1 MPDLTPAPVSSRIII
16 RGPLLPSLS
25 SGLSLPDASLS
36 ASAQSF
42 PELDSP
48 PPRPVEP
55 SPSLI
60 ASLPASA
67 KPFSTLDSAA
77 SYPVE
82 IISTTLAPPP
92 SFLGASAPPQ
102 LSLPSMSSRTKLV
115 TSFSSLSSRGSL
127 VVSQPL
133 TTDSA
138 PTNLGNVFYGCTRLA
153 IQIYCYPFLYVR
165 SLRLLGLSACI
176 FPAQISL
183 FPYLLVF
190 PVSFSVS
197 FPIFYCLFPYI
208 FFSA

>member
-25 SGLSLPDASLS
+25 SGLSLLDAPLS

-60 ASLPASA
+60 ASLPAPA
-67 KPFSTLDSAA
+67 KPFPTLDSAA
-77 SYPVE
+77 GYPVE

-102 LSLPSMSSRTKLV
+102 LSPPSMPSRTKLV

-138 PTNLGNVFYGCTRLA
+138 PANLGNVLWSRTACHSDILLSLSLCTVFYSYSG
-153 IQIYCYPFLYVR
+153 YPLVYSPHEFSSFL
-165 SLRLLGLSACI
+165 I
-176 FPAQISL
+176 F
-183 FPYLLVF
+183 
-190 PVSFSVS
+190 
-197 FPIFYCLFPYI
+197 
-208 FFSA
+208 